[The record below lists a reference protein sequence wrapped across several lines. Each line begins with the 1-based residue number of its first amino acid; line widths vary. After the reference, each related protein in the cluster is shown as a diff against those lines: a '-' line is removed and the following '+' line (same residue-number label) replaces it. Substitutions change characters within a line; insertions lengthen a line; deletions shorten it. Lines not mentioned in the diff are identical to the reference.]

1 MPFGRRLQV
10 WFHLALC
17 RNCRIYMKQMKATAR
32 LLGHLPAATAQ
43 EALSD
48 ATREELMRRF
58 SALHPDSASHP
69 APQAPLP
76 KP

>member
-1 MPFGRRLQV
+1 V
-10 WFHLALC
+10 C
-17 RNCRIYMKQMKATAR
+17 RKFLFYIKKIKATAR